1 MNRRESPRMEVKLN
15 CHVSSSRSWPKGL
28 TGITENI
35 SRHGVL
41 MNWSLGEPSAEAPRV
56 GELVTVEIELPAN
69 HVFNRKC
76 IQCQA
81 TVVRVAPI
89 EKDLF
94 RVAFSINQMKFGEL
108 MTRITHLSDV
118 EVGTVQR
125 PV

>member
-1 MNRRESPRMEVKLN
+1 MFLSPDR
-15 CHVSSSRSWPKGL
+15 GL
-28 TGITENI
+28 KCWSNGEHKPAWC
-35 SRHGVL
+35 SDEL
-41 MNWSLGEPSAEAPRV
+41 ESLGEPSAEAPLV

-69 HVFNRKC
+69 HVFSRKC
-76 IQCQA
+76 IQCQ
-81 TVVRVAPI
+81 TTIVRVAPI

-118 EVGTVQR
+118 EIGAVER